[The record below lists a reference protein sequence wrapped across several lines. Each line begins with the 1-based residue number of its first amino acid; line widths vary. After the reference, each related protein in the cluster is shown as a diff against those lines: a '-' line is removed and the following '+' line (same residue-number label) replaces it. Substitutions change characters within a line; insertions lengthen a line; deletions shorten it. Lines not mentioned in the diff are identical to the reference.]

1 MAKDNRIQMH
11 GSKYKDT
18 GGGFLIEDKDTEEDE
33 TDKLF
38 ENIEHESEELP
49 LEFRECMECHSSF
62 LTSYLWTTFDYPVCD
77 GCRDTEDKHSL
88 ITRTEARNEYLLKD
102 CDLDKREPILKFI
115 SRKNPH
121 NPRWGEMKLYLH
133 VQIEKRALEVW
144 ETEENLLEQKQI
156 RSGKRE
162 QSKVKKYAKQMKEL
176 RMQVRSSLYDRTT
189 KASHQ
194 HKFGPDRYNE
204 EDDTYSHDCECGY
217 SETFEKL

>member
-1 MAKDNRIQMH
+1 MH
-11 GSKYKDT
+11 GNKYKDS
-18 GGGFLIEDKDTEEDE
+18 GGGFLIEDKGSQEEE
-33 TDKLF
+33 LEKLL

-49 LEFRECMECHSSF
+49 LEFRECMECHSGF

-88 ITRTEARNEYLLKD
+88 ITRTEAKNDYLLKD
-102 CDLDKREPILKFI
+102 CDLDKREPVLKFI

-144 ETEENLLEQKQI
+144 GTEEALLEQKEV

-217 SETFEKL
+217 SESFEKL